1 VRILGLEHRLRLWKR
16 VEEQRERERLI
27 SGVLRLLLVDLQ
39 SLSFGLLTLNGLE
52 QEQMRNVT

>member
-1 VRILGLEHRLRLWKR
+1 LWKR